1 MLRRVSS
8 ALFTSL
14 GCAKLFNTPTS
25 IQHLPNEMLTE
36 VACFL
41 SKADQVALI
50 RVNRHFHAL
59 VEPLI
64 WRELTS
70 IVPLLLLLP
79 EYFELE
85 DVPLP
90 PRSPAGRT
98 GIDFKCLRRLCDLS
112 PDMWRDIPNLER
124 LAGHVR
130 KLLLHPCSDI
140 HWDVKHPTFI
150 QSGRL
155 VIDWTTFKAVA
166 KSLQGARDVQLLP
179 NLQSLEVNSCL
190 IRGLSTQ
197 MLIPFLTGGNVTTF
211 ESHCALSRFGRCLAR
226 GELKTFG
233 YYEPS
238 PEIVGWPDQQDALL
252 IPALRDLEPKIHT
265 LDALRLRL
273 SYGQQ
278 LLPLLHPAAETLKA
292 LDVEIKR
299 LIGAVPDYGLD
310 NLRSLTVRKQKAA
323 FVRALA
329 GSPYLEHVH
338 FQDVTLANADGMS
351 VAMERLGTAALRR
364 LHIEEKI
371 PQRSDPAWYLER
383 CHLDALASAHR
394 LVELDLHASNG
405 ISLTDEDWTSLI
417 PSWPCLRYFRLQPGR
432 RRRSR
437 DAVPYV
443 PQATLATLM
452 HFARYCPDLGEL
464 SIPLNVDGVPSLANE
479 PEVCKNHLIKV
490 DLGLCSAIRADVDP
504 TRVAGFLRRL
514 FPALR
519 ELQVTAARPADID
532 TWDQVKQTLVA

>member
-1 MLRRVSS
+1 MLRWVSS

-14 GCAKLFNTPTS
+14 GCAKLFDTPTS

-41 SKADQVALI
+41 SKADQVALV

-112 PDMWRDIPNLER
+112 PDMWRDIPNVKR

-130 KLLLHPCSDI
+130 KLLLHPCSDL
-140 HWDVKHPTFI
+140 HWDVKHPTFT

-166 KSLQGARDVQLLP
+166 KSLQGARNVQLLP
-179 NLQSLEVNSCL
+179 NLQCLEVNSCC

-197 MLIPFLTGGNVTTF
+197 MLIPFFTGGSVTTF
-211 ESHCALSRFGRCLAR
+211 ESHCALSCFGRCLAR

-252 IPALRDLEPKIHT
+252 IPALRDLVPKIHT
-265 LDALRLRL
+265 LDALHLRL

-278 LLPLLHPAAETLKA
+278 LLPLLHPAAETLKV
-292 LDVEIKR
+292 LDIEIRR
-299 LIGAVPDYGLD
+299 LIGATPDYGLAS
-310 NLRSLTVRKQKAA
+310 LRALTVRRQKAT

-329 GSPYLEHVH
+329 GSPYLEHVEL
-338 FQDVTLANADGMS
+338 QDVILANADGMS
-351 VAMERLGTAALRR
+351 MAMERIGTGALRCLR
-364 LHIEEKI
+364 IEEKI
-371 PQRSDPAWYLER
+371 PQRSDPTWYIER
-383 CHLDALASAHR
+383 RHLDALSSSHS
-394 LVELDLHASNG
+394 LIELDIRASSG
-405 ISLTDEDWTSLI
+405 VSLTDDDWATLV
-417 PSWPCLRYFRLQPGR
+417 PSWPCLQRFRLQLGR

-437 DAVPYV
+437 DVVLHV
-443 PQATLATLM
+443 PQATLATLT
-452 HFARYCPDLGEL
+452 HLARCCPNLGEL
-464 SIPLNVDGVPSLANE
+464 SIPLNVDGVPPLASE
-479 PEVCKNHLIKV
+479 SEVRKNCLV
-490 DLGLCSAIRADVDP
+490 RLDLGYCSAIRADVDP
-504 TRVAGFLRRL
+504 TRVAGFLRTL
-514 FPALR
+514 FPVLR
-519 ELQVTAARPADID
+519 ELQVMAACPADID
-532 TWDQVKQTLVA
+532 TWDQLKQAHVA